1 MATCVLSLPVCATHT
16 TTCEQEEAEAVAV
29 AEAEAEE
36 GDTTASDDI
45 ATVDSAT
52 VASLDKAKAK
62 ELEIL
67 LGLPQPDIDLAKA
80 VHNKLPKEELEVSHS
95 RSLSPTPA

>member
-1 MATCVLSLPVCATHT
+1 MATCVLSLPACATHT
-16 TTCEQEEAEAVAV
+16 TTCEQEEAEAEAV
-29 AEAEAEE
+29 AEAEE
-36 GDTTASDDI
+36 GATTAGDDI

-80 VHNKLPKEELEVSHS
+80 VHNKLPKEELEVSHC